1 MASINEIQ
9 QEEEKKWKDL
19 QKKAKQLLNKHAKWI
34 NNNKPR
40 TRFKYSTSKSF
51 SDFLQEIHR
60 SGAIKKYVQEMYIA
74 LFQFEEELNK
84 FLDRKLEYAFID
96 EKTNKYLLITN
107 AELIDQMKNNL
118 KISVKDASDNVGQIN
133 SLLKIPEEDWKDISF
148 PYYEKI
154 MERIRQPVGRGQHE
168 KHDKKYKNSFYAK
181 FTPWRI
187 YSPSHL
193 AAGDI
198 NQHIMNYVLAAS
210 YAIPSQTP
218 FSPTSASLDQES
230 FILEFINY
238 LKEKRH
244 DRIPGVV
251 KGDLTFSNGV
261 LHYAV
266 KGNDASLESLNPGLK
281 VALFISNIQQNPFIK
296 GKYEEQLKKITDS
309 KKFTQVALNS
319 DGFKEQIEELK
330 EQIKNV

>member
-1 MASINEIQ
+1 
-9 QEEEKKWKDL
+9 
-19 QKKAKQLLNKHAKWI
+19 
-34 NNNKPR
+34 
-40 TRFKYSTSKSF
+40 
-51 SDFLQEIHR
+51 
-60 SGAIKKYVQEMYIA
+60 MYIA

-198 NQHIMNYVLAAS
+198 N
-210 YAIPSQTP
+210 
-218 FSPTSASLDQES
+218 
-230 FILEFINY
+230 
-238 LKEKRH
+238 
-244 DRIPGVV
+244 
-251 KGDLTFSNGV
+251 
-261 LHYAV
+261 
-266 KGNDASLESLNPGLK
+266 
-281 VALFISNIQQNPFIK
+281 
-296 GKYEEQLKKITDS
+296 
-309 KKFTQVALNS
+309 
-319 DGFKEQIEELK
+319 
-330 EQIKNV
+330 